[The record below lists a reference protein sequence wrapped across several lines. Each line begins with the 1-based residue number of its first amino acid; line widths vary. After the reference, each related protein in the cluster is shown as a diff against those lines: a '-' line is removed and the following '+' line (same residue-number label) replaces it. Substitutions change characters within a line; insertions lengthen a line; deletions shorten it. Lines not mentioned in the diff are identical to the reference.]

1 MSNTII
7 DRSSVLLGMGDVFVL
22 DAVSGNYSSST
33 AVSTKSDLLGRMENV
48 RIYSKRELK
57 KTKKLVNGLVHDDNV
72 FIEGVEFYLEF
83 NIYEHNAKTQAA
95 LFGGGL
101 TETAVALGAI
111 MATPKK
117 LRFEV
122 RFTYPIGNA
131 YMWYIFPKCVATSE
145 LDFSPGNSQGF
156 TNKGVFT
163 ALPAVDENGIW
174 YDTTTHCFNN
184 YIV

>member
-48 RIYSKRELK
+48 RIYSK
-57 KTKKLVNGLVHDDNV
+57 KTSTITKQLINGVIHDDDEIIHG
-72 FIEGVEFYLEF
+72 IEFFLDF
-83 NIYEHNAKTQAA
+83 NLYEHSEKTHAA

-101 TETAVALGAI
+101 TETSVALGAI
-111 MATPKK
+111 MNTPKK

-122 RFTYPIGNA
+122 KFTFPIGDKVL
-131 YMWYIFPKCVATSE
+131 WFVFPRCISTSE
-145 LDFSPGNSQGF
+145 LDFSPNNKEGF
-156 TNKGVFT
+156 APKGSFKV
-163 ALPAVDENGIW
+163 LPATMENAIW
-174 YDTTTHCFNN
+174 YSTTTPCFNS
-184 YIV
+184 YIL